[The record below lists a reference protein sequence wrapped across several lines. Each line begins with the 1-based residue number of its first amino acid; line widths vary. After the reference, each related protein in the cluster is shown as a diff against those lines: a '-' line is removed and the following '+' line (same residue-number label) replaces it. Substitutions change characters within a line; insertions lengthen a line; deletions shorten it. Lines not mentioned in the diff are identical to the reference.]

1 MTMKKILMKFLIGII
16 GTHSISTHSQELR
29 KSLDDYIKKGSAW
42 IDVRVKTC
50 GYGVYGEYTPG
61 DTYSVELNYITGDT
75 LIEENIYQRVN
86 TRTWESSCSY
96 DWFDIKDLYFI
107 QTDSSNCMWT
117 RYRNEEENILL
128 IDFSRNFEIGDTI
141 RNRDG
146 YLKHVISKVDTIT
159 FMDGSKGL
167 IANNEYIYGIGHCY
181 CSPVAPE
188 EEGIED
194 GRSWVFLA
202 FIRDGEFLY
211 VNDHLK
217 EILNND
223 GFVERAM
230 KSFKKDADHIL
241 PSLLNNRTEADSLIY
256 DLTGRKLDKVPK
268 KGIYIQGGK
277 KRAVKQRMAH

>member
-1 MTMKKILMKFLIGII
+1 MKRLLIIYLL
-16 GTHSISTHSQELR
+16 SIAGFCFAYSQELK
-29 KSLDDYIKKGSAW
+29 KSLSDYIKEGSAW
-42 IDVRVKTC
+42 IDVRVN
-50 GYGVYGEYTPG
+50 YGKYTPG
-61 DTYSVELNYITGDT
+61 DSYRLYLNYITGDT
-75 LIEENIYQRVN
+75 LIGEHTYLRVA
-86 TRTWESSCSY
+86 TRVWNNHYSY
-96 DWFDIKDLYFI
+96 DFCDVADCWFLR
-107 QTDSSNCMWT
+107 TDSLNRLW
-117 RYRNEEENILL
+117 NFHQKEKEDKLL
-128 IDFSRNFEIGDTI
+128 IDFSRSFEIGDTI
-141 RNRDG
+141 KNRDG
-146 YLKHVISKVDTIT
+146 YLRHVISKVDTIT

-223 GFVERAM
+223 GFVERVM

-277 KRAVKQRMAH
+277 KRAVKQRVTH

>member
-1 MTMKKILMKFLIGII
+1 MEKILMIFLISII
-16 GTHSISTHSQELR
+16 STHSISIHSQELH
-29 KSLDDYIKKGSAW
+29 KSLDDYIRKGAAW
-42 IDVRVKTC
+42 IDVRVN
-50 GYGVYGEYTPG
+50 YGKYTPG
-61 DTYSVELNYITGDT
+61 DSYRLYLNYITGDT
-75 LIEENIYQRVN
+75 LIGEHTYLRVA
-86 TRTWESSCSY
+86 TRVWNNHYSY
-96 DWFDIKDLYFI
+96 DFCDVADCWFLR
-107 QTDSSNCMWT
+107 TDSLNRLW
-117 RYRNEEENILL
+117 NFHQKEKEDKLL
-128 IDFSRNFEIGDTI
+128 IDFSRSFEIGDTI
-141 RNRDG
+141 KNRDG

>member
-1 MTMKKILMKFLIGII
+1 MIMKKILMIFLISII
-16 GTHSISTHSQELR
+16 STHSISIHSQELH
-29 KSLDDYIKKGSAW
+29 KSLDDYIRKGSAW
-42 IDVRVKTC
+42 IDVRVN
-50 GYGVYGEYTPG
+50 YGKYTPG
-61 DTYSVELNYITGDT
+61 DSYRLYLNYITGDT
-75 LIEENIYQRVN
+75 LIGEHTYLRVA
-86 TRTWESSCSY
+86 TRVWNNHYSY
-96 DWFDIKDLYFI
+96 DFCDVADCWFLR
-107 QTDSSNCMWT
+107 TDSLNRLW
-117 RYRNEEENILL
+117 NFHQKEKEDKLL
-128 IDFSRNFEIGDTI
+128 IDFSRSFEIGDTI
-141 RNRDG
+141 KNRDG
-146 YLKHVISKVDTIT
+146 YLKHVISKIDTIT

-223 GFVERAM
+223 GFVERVM

-256 DLTGRKLDKVPK
+256 DLTGRKLNKVPK
-268 KGIYIQGGK
+268 KGIYIQGGE
-277 KRAVKQRMAH
+277 KRTAK

>member
-1 MTMKKILMKFLIGII
+1 MKKILIIFLISII
-16 GTHSISTHSQELR
+16 STHSISIHSQELH
-29 KSLDDYIKKGSAW
+29 KSLDDYIRKGSAW
-42 IDVRVKTC
+42 IDVRVN
-50 GYGVYGEYTPG
+50 YGKYTPG
-61 DTYSVELNYITGDT
+61 DSYRLYLNYITGDT
-75 LIEENIYQRVN
+75 LIGEHTYLRVA
-86 TRTWESSCSY
+86 TRVWNNHYSY
-96 DWFDIKDLYFI
+96 DFCDVADCWFLR
-107 QTDSSNCMWT
+107 TDSLNRLW
-117 RYRNEEENILL
+117 NFHQKEKEDKLL
-128 IDFSRNFEIGDTI
+128 IDFSRSFEIGDTI
-141 RNRDG
+141 KNRDG
-146 YLKHVISKVDTIT
+146 YLRHVISKVDTIT

-167 IANNEYIYGIGHCY
+167 VANNEYIYGIGHCY

-223 GFVERAM
+223 GFVERVM

-256 DLTGRKLDKVPK
+256 DLTGRKLNKVPK

-277 KRAVKQRMAH
+277 KRAVKQRVTH

>member
-1 MTMKKILMKFLIGII
+1 MEKILMIFLISII
-16 GTHSISTHSQELR
+16 STHSISIHSQELH
-29 KSLDDYIKKGSAW
+29 KSLDDYIRKGAAW
-42 IDVRVKTC
+42 IDVRVN
-50 GYGVYGEYTPG
+50 YGKYTPG
-61 DTYSVELNYITGDT
+61 DSYRLYLNYITGDT
-75 LIEENIYQRVN
+75 LIGEHTYLRVA
-86 TRTWESSCSY
+86 TRVWNNHYSY
-96 DWFDIKDLYFI
+96 DFCDVADCWFLR
-107 QTDSSNCMWT
+107 TDSLNRLW
-117 RYRNEEENILL
+117 NFHQKEKEDKLL
-128 IDFSRNFEIGDTI
+128 IDFSRSFEIGDTI
-141 RNRDG
+141 KNRDG

-223 GFVERAM
+223 GFVERVM

-241 PSLLNNRTEADSLIY
+241 PSLLNNRTEADFLIY
-256 DLTGRKLDKVPK
+256 DLTGRKLNKVPK

>member
-1 MTMKKILMKFLIGII
+1 MKKILMIFLISII
-16 GTHSISTHSQELR
+16 STHSISIHSQELH
-29 KSLDDYIKKGSAW
+29 KSLDDYIRKGSAW
-42 IDVRVKTC
+42 IDVRVN
-50 GYGVYGEYTPG
+50 YGKYTPG
-61 DTYSVELNYITGDT
+61 DSYRLYLNYITGDT
-75 LIEENIYQRVN
+75 LIGEHTYLRVA
-86 TRTWESSCSY
+86 TRVWNNHYSY
-96 DWFDIKDLYFI
+96 DFCDVADCWFLR
-107 QTDSSNCMWT
+107 TDSLNRLW
-117 RYRNEEENILL
+117 NFHQKEKEDKLL
-128 IDFSRNFEIGDTI
+128 IDFSRSFEIGDTI
-141 RNRDG
+141 KNRDG
-146 YLKHVISKVDTIT
+146 YLKHVISKIDTIT

-167 IANNEYIYGIGHCY
+167 VANNEYIYGIGHCY

-223 GFVERAM
+223 GFVERVM

-256 DLTGRKLDKVPK
+256 DLTGRKLNKVPK

-277 KRAVKQRMAH
+277 KRAVKQRVTH

>member
-1 MTMKKILMKFLIGII
+1 MEKILMIFLISII
-16 GTHSISTHSQELR
+16 STHSISIHSQELH
-29 KSLDDYIKKGSAW
+29 KSLDDYIRKGAAW
-42 IDVRVKTC
+42 IDVRVN
-50 GYGVYGEYTPG
+50 YGKYTPG
-61 DTYSVELNYITGDT
+61 DSYRLYLNYITGDT
-75 LIEENIYQRVN
+75 LIGEHTYLRVA
-86 TRTWESSCSY
+86 TRVWNNHYSY
-96 DWFDIKDLYFI
+96 DFCDVADCWFLR
-107 QTDSSNCMWT
+107 TDSLNRLW
-117 RYRNEEENILL
+117 NFHQKEKEDKLL
-128 IDFSRNFEIGDTI
+128 IDFSRSFEIGDTI
-141 RNRDG
+141 KNRDG

-167 IANNEYIYGIGHCY
+167 VANNEYIYGIGHCY

-217 EILNND
+217 EILNNN

>member
-1 MTMKKILMKFLIGII
+1 MKKILMIFLISII
-16 GTHSISTHSQELR
+16 STHSISIHSQELH
-29 KSLDDYIKKGSAW
+29 KSLDDYIRKGAAW
-42 IDVRVKTC
+42 IDVRVN
-50 GYGVYGEYTPG
+50 YGKYTPG
-61 DTYSVELNYITGDT
+61 DSYRLYLNYITGDT
-75 LIEENIYQRVN
+75 LIGEHTYLRVA
-86 TRTWESSCSY
+86 TRVWNNHYSY
-96 DWFDIKDLYFI
+96 DFCDVADCWFLR
-107 QTDSSNCMWT
+107 TDSLNRLW
-117 RYRNEEENILL
+117 NFHQKEKEDKLL
-128 IDFSRNFEIGDTI
+128 IDFSRSFEIGDTI

-223 GFVERAM
+223 GFVERVM

-241 PSLLNNRTEADSLIY
+241 PSLLNNRIEADSLIY
-256 DLTGRKLDKVPK
+256 DLTGRKLNKVPK
-268 KGIYIQGGK
+268 KGIYIQGWK
-277 KRAVKQRMAH
+277 KRAVKQRVTH

>member
-1 MTMKKILMKFLIGII
+1 MIFLISII
-16 GTHSISTHSQELR
+16 STHSISIHSQELH
-29 KSLDDYIKKGSAW
+29 KSLDDYIRKGSAW
-42 IDVRVKTC
+42 IDVRVN
-50 GYGVYGEYTPG
+50 YGKYTPG
-61 DTYSVELNYITGDT
+61 DSYRLYLNYITGDT
-75 LIEENIYQRVN
+75 LIGEHTYLRVA
-86 TRTWESSCSY
+86 TRVWNNHYSY
-96 DWFDIKDLYFI
+96 DFCDVADCWFLR
-107 QTDSSNCMWT
+107 TDSLNRLW
-117 RYRNEEENILL
+117 NFHQKEKEDKLL
-128 IDFSRNFEIGDTI
+128 IDFSRSFEIGDTI
-141 RNRDG
+141 KNRDG
-146 YLKHVISKVDTIT
+146 YLKHVISKIDTIT

-167 IANNEYIYGIGHCY
+167 VANNEYIYGIGHCY

-223 GFVERAM
+223 GFVERVM

-256 DLTGRKLDKVPK
+256 DLTGRKLNKVPK

-277 KRAVKQRMAH
+277 KRAVKQRVTH

>member
-1 MTMKKILMKFLIGII
+1 MTMKKMLVIFLINII
-16 GTHSISTHSQELR
+16 GTHSISIHSQELH
-29 KSLDDYIKKGSAW
+29 KSLDDYIRKGSAW
-42 IDVRVKTC
+42 IDVRVN
-50 GYGVYGEYTPG
+50 YGKYTPG
-61 DTYSVELNYITGDT
+61 DSYRLYLNYITGDT
-75 LIEENIYQRVN
+75 LIGEHTYLRVA
-86 TRTWESSCSY
+86 TRVWNNHYSY
-96 DWFDIKDLYFI
+96 DFCDVADCWFLR
-107 QTDSSNCMWT
+107 TDSLNRLW
-117 RYRNEEENILL
+117 NFHQKEKEDKLL
-128 IDFSRNFEIGDTI
+128 IDFSRSFEIGDTI
-141 RNRDG
+141 KNRDG
-146 YLKHVISKVDTIT
+146 YLRHVISKVDTIT

-167 IANNEYIYGIGHCY
+167 VANNEYIYGIGHCY

-223 GFVERAM
+223 GFVERVM

-256 DLTGRKLDKVPK
+256 DLTGRKLNKVPK

-277 KRAVKQRMAH
+277 KRAVKQRVTH

>member
-1 MTMKKILMKFLIGII
+1 MEKILMIFLISII
-16 GTHSISTHSQELR
+16 STHSISIHSQELH
-29 KSLDDYIKKGSAW
+29 KSLDDYIRKGSAW
-42 IDVRVKTC
+42 IDVRVN
-50 GYGVYGEYTPG
+50 YGKYTPG
-61 DTYSVELNYITGDT
+61 DSYRLYLNYITGDT
-75 LIEENIYQRVN
+75 LIGEHTYLRVA
-86 TRTWESSCSY
+86 TRVWNNHYSY
-96 DWFDIKDLYFI
+96 DFCDVADCWFLR
-107 QTDSSNCMWT
+107 TDSLNRLW
-117 RYRNEEENILL
+117 NFHQKEKEDKLL
-128 IDFSRNFEIGDTI
+128 IDFSRSFEIGDTI
-141 RNRDG
+141 KNRDG

>member
-1 MTMKKILMKFLIGII
+1 MKKILMIFLISII
-16 GTHSISTHSQELR
+16 STHSISIHSQELH
-29 KSLDDYIKKGSAW
+29 KSLDDYIRKGAAW
-42 IDVRVKTC
+42 IDVRVN
-50 GYGVYGEYTPG
+50 YGKYTPG
-61 DTYSVELNYITGDT
+61 DSYRLYLNYITGDT
-75 LIEENIYQRVN
+75 LIGEHTYLRVA
-86 TRTWESSCSY
+86 TRVWNNHYSY
-96 DWFDIKDLYFI
+96 DFCDVADCWFLR
-107 QTDSSNCMWT
+107 TDSLNRLW
-117 RYRNEEENILL
+117 NFHQKEKEDKLL
-128 IDFSRNFEIGDTI
+128 IDFSRSFEIGDTI

-167 IANNEYIYGIGHCY
+167 IANNEYIYGMGHCY

-223 GFVERAM
+223 GFVERVM

>member
-1 MTMKKILMKFLIGII
+1 MKKILMIFLISII
-16 GTHSISTHSQELR
+16 STHSISIHSQELH
-29 KSLDDYIKKGSAW
+29 KSLDDYIRKGAAW
-42 IDVRVKTC
+42 IDVRVN
-50 GYGVYGEYTPG
+50 YGKYTPG
-61 DTYSVELNYITGDT
+61 DSYRLYLNYITGDT
-75 LIEENIYQRVN
+75 LIGEHTYLRVA
-86 TRTWESSCSY
+86 TRVWNNHYSY
-96 DWFDIKDLYFI
+96 DFCDVADCWFLR
-107 QTDSSNCMWT
+107 TDSLNRLW
-117 RYRNEEENILL
+117 NFHQKEKEDKLL
-128 IDFSRNFEIGDTI
+128 IDFSRSFEIGDTI

-223 GFVERAM
+223 GFVERVM

-256 DLTGRKLDKVPK
+256 DLTGRKLNKVPK

-277 KRAVKQRMAH
+277 KRAVKQRVTH